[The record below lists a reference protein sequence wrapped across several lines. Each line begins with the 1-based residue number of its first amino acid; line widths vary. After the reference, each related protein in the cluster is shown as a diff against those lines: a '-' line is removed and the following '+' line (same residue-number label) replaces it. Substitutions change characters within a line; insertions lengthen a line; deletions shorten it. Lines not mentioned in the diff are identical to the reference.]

1 MHEAGVI
8 KQDAEQLIN
17 TLKGEIIPVNLLP
30 ASAVAEEPLA
40 EESLGLSD
48 DNQGFDDSNWQPQ
61 YLDLASSAD
70 FASSSTAQPIAGIG
84 YARPAKSS
92 VPPAPL
98 PVSAQPPVPTNEQ
111 LARTVQPLPQPV
123 VQPEPTILAL
133 ENTTPAVPVP
143 PAPIAASAVPS
154 PSTPALLPTPPTT
167 AAPLG
172 LRPAASFNFP
182 ARPPL
187 DLKTRL
193 QALLH
198 NKPAT
203 VTLAVLTMVMLVGG
217 VFGASKLLQQSSS
230 TPVASSQDDTTFQA
244 DTAGKLTLNLDTIL
258 AEGKTLTLGQLIAEP
273 TTSVLQLT
281 GDFTPAALWQLVAAV
296 PLPITL
302 V

>member
-1 MHEAGVI
+1 MIKNCQTCNTKFDGRRDAKTCSVRCRKRLQRAKTVILHEAGVI

-133 ENTTPAVPVP
+133 ENTKSAEGIFKTSSKV
-143 PAPIAASAVPS
+143 IAKKFGFS
-154 PSTPALLPTPPTT
+154 PF
-167 AAPLG
+167 LG
-172 LRPAASFNFP
+172 LIFQT
-182 ARPPL
+182 
-187 DLKTRL
+187 LK
-193 QALLH
+193 
-198 NKPAT
+198 P
-203 VTLAVLTMVMLVGG
+203 
-217 VFGASKLLQQSSS
+217 
-230 TPVASSQDDTTFQA
+230 
-244 DTAGKLTLNLDTIL
+244 
-258 AEGKTLTLGQLIAEP
+258 
-273 TTSVLQLT
+273 
-281 GDFTPAALWQLVAAV
+281 
-296 PLPITL
+296 
-302 V
+302 